1 MFLENI
7 TNLLFP
13 GNCDSKRKRTFLQW
27 IKKIPTVKRCS
38 MCRLN
43 MNKLR
48 VFCIDDFR
56 KLEPE
61 DGKEILD
68 MVDNHNE
75 IIVSIHNRDNKTL
88 HEKIKEIKIKKIEEK
103 EKSVVTEVSG
113 SLFEGVAEAD
123 RPKKKIIIHGT
134 NEYIGAM
141 IGSFINHIK
150 TKGGINMIEPSF
162 TDIAKYL
169 ALMAEHPNGDPIS
182 WKSLNT
188 EFANGINYTLTIEKN
203 EK

>member
-1 MFLENI
+1 MFLERI

-13 GNCDSKRKRTFLQW
+13 GNCDSKRKRTFLRW
-27 IKKIPTVKRCS
+27 IKKIPTVKRCA

-43 MNKLR
+43 MVKLR
-48 VFCIDDFR
+48 VFCIEDFR

-75 IIVSIHNRDNKTL
+75 IIVSIHNLDTKTL
-88 HEKIKEIKIKKIEEK
+88 HEKIKEVKIKKIEEK
-103 EKSVVTEVSG
+103 EKSAATEVSG

-134 NEYIGAM
+134 NEFIGTM
-141 IGSFINHIK
+141 FGCFITYLK
-150 TKGGINMIEPSF
+150 MKGGENMIEPSF
-162 TDIAKYL
+162 TDIAKHL
-169 ALMAEHPNGDPIS
+169 ALIAEHPNGDPIS